1 MGQIAERSLEAR
13 IIELE
18 AFARSISAGNIT
30 DLASVVDAS
39 GAYVPLSS
47 LAFGQITARD
57 TGQVQLLTNV
67 STWFLGTP
75 QLDVFVQGGR
85 CRVDT
90 AGWLIVGGL
99 NLRLSM
105 SYQVAGPS
113 PSKLPDGTGPV
124 VVAPDESRSLMLT
137 SKGNAASYEMASG
150 FPDLVE
156 GLAPGWYRV
165 NAAYQLVGEDN
176 TPADT
181 FGSVINRRIFAS
193 PL

>member
-1 MGQIAERSLEAR
+1 MAQIPEVSLEAR
-13 IIELE
+13 IRDLE
-18 AFARSISAGNIT
+18 AFQRSLQAGNLT

-47 LAFGQITARD
+47 LAFGQVTARD
-57 TGQVQLLTNV
+57 AGQVQLLVNTA
-67 STWFLGTP
+67 TWYVGGP
-75 QLDVFVQGGR
+75 SLDVFVQGGR
-85 CRVDT
+85 LRLDV

-105 SYQVAGPS
+105 SYRVTGPS
-113 PSKLPDGTGPV
+113 AAPNGAGAV
-124 VVAPDESRSLMLT
+124 VVAPDEERSLMLT

-156 GLAPGWYRV
+156 GLDPGWYRV
-165 NAAYQLVGEDN
+165 DAAYQLVGEDN
-176 TPADT
+176 TVADT